1 MVNDVLD
8 KDIFDDEY
16 EDEVDI
22 AISCNS
28 ICGNLKDEF
37 EKVCSSDIDSDIQCD
52 EITNTKIDYYDYT
65 PEPDM
70 VAVDADDMIA
80 AERDITYNALED
92 DELIDIAISGD
103 DDV

>member
-37 EKVCSSDIDSDIQCD
+37 EKVCSSEINCNTRDD
-52 EITNTKIDYYDYT
+52 EVTNTKIDYYDYV

-70 VAVDADDMIA
+70 VAMDADDMIA
-80 AERDITYNALED
+80 AERDISYNALED
-92 DELIDIAISGD
+92 DELIDIAIGS
-103 DDV
+103 